1 MSSNCGRIQLIYP
14 VLKHTFTPTFL
25 RRLLQMILKREGCSL
40 DSDPFDETLSST
52 GNMQA
57 CASGS
62 TGLLNTSRRLM
73 DIGDCNRNRA
83 AGKTQDSVVTSQ
95 ENNGGST

>member
-1 MSSNCGRIQLIYP
+1 MSSNCGRIQSIYP
-14 VLKHTFTPTFL
+14 VLKHTFTRTFL
-25 RRLLQMILKREGCSL
+25 NRLLQMILKREGCSL
-40 DSDPFDETLSST
+40 DSDPCDETLSSTT

-83 AGKTQDSVVTSQ
+83 AGKT
-95 ENNGGST
+95 